1 MRRVRLCCQRFAELT
16 IAHMTSRFRSWE
28 FTEIGMRGPSSRSD
42 GRQLQCRRHACNIGD
57 VVRHGRLAR
66 ILHCGVLSLCMEPDV
81 RAESKSRVSKW
92 MELANKRLRYHFQA
106 TTGVTASKLL

>member
-1 MRRVRLCCQRFAELT
+1 
-16 IAHMTSRFRSWE
+16 
-28 FTEIGMRGPSSRSD
+28 
-42 GRQLQCRRHACNIGD
+42 
-57 VVRHGRLAR
+57 
-66 ILHCGVLSLCMEPDV
+66 LHCGVLSLCMEPDV